1 MSSAPRRVAAFD
13 LGTNTFLAL
22 VAELDGR
29 GELRVVDDAF
39 RTPRLGAGLA
49 RTGRI
54 EPAGLERGV
63 EALRELL
70 AVVERHGVPL
80 EQRVAVGT
88 AVFRRAA
95 NAGEFVELAR
105 RVCGLSIEVVSGEVE
120 GELSYAAAADA
131 ARGAGND
138 AHVTPLDC
146 AVIDVGGGSTEL
158 AWDGGRKRVSA
169 PVGALVL
176 TERYLA
182 GGGEEA
188 WPDTAWAA
196 ARHEVESALGDAL
209 RARPDAPGA
218 GLVVALGGSAANLAS
233 LEADFVRFD
242 PAATEGLEVRA
253 TGALAWAEQ
262 LRRLTREQRLGFPLE
277 HSRAAILPAG
287 LLCLGAAL
295 VASGAA
301 HARASGRGLRYGLA
315 GKVLRGEWRR

>member
-63 EALRELL
+63 AALRELL

-120 GELSYAAAADA
+120 GELSYAAAVEA

-196 ARHEVESALGDAL
+196 ARHEVESALGDVL
-209 RARPDAPGA
+209 RDGPGA
-218 GLVVALGGSAANLAS
+218 GGVVALGGSAANLAS
-233 LEADFVRFD
+233 LEAHFARFE
-242 PAATEGLEVRA
+242 PAATEGLEIRA
-253 TGALAWAEQ
+253 AGALAWAEQ
-262 LRRLTREQRLGFPLE
+262 LRRLTREQRLGFALE

-295 VASGAA
+295 VASGASR
-301 HARASGRGLRYGLA
+301 ARASGRGLRYGLA
-315 GKVLRGEWRR
+315 GKVLRGGWPR